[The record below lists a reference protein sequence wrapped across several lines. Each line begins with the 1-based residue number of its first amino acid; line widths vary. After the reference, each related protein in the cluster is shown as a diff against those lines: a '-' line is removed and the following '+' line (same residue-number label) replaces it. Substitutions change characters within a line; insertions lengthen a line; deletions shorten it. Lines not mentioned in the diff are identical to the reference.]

1 MSQDNKTKYFD
12 LHLNGLGYVNSVRQI
27 TPEQGSPFWSVE
39 LTALH
44 GPADNVRHTYF
55 DCIVAGEEA
64 KDLAPQLQFLV
75 EAGSRVLAGFLL
87 SDLKPA
93 PFIYTQGQHT
103 GEPGVRLKTRL
114 LRFDWIKVDGQPFL
128 KRHST
133 AS

>member
-1 MSQDNKTKYFD
+1 MFQDNKTKYFD
-12 LHLNGLGYVNSVRQI
+12 LHLHGIGYVNKVREVI
-27 TPEQGSPFWSVE
+27 PEEGSTFWSVE

-44 GPADNVRHTYF
+44 GPADKVRHIYF
-55 DCIVAGEEA
+55 DCVVAGEEA
-64 KDLAPQLQFLV
+64 KDLVPQLRFML

-93 PFIYTQGQHT
+93 PFIYQKGQHA

-114 LRFDWIKVDGQPFL
+114 LRFDWIKVDKEPFL
-128 KRHST
+128 SPKKA